1 MNPHFTEPENSMAQ
15 LTELQTSQVI
25 VPVLEEKRPL
35 LQRRIDKAGQ
45 GMTEYILI
53 LALIALVAFGLITVF
68 GQQIQGMFG
77 TAVNDIEQAN
87 NAAVN
92 GQNNSQ

>member
-1 MNPHFTEPENSMAQ
+1 MAQ